1 MDWSIFHAVN
11 RLAQRTSWAHGF
23 FKAYA
28 NYGIVVF
35 PMLLTYCGIVALRR
49 GDATILTRSAWAAA
63 GACVALAVNQPIAD
77 WIGSARPFAAHP
89 HILTLV
95 DRSTDPGFMSDHSI
109 VAGGVAVG
117 LCFVLRRVGFMAL
130 ALAVL
135 MAFTR
140 VYVGAHFPSDV
151 LGGFVFAGA
160 IVIVGLPI
168 IDRFVKPISAKLLAT
183 PVAQRFATAPQP

>member
-23 FKAYA
+23 FKVYA

-35 PMLLTYCGIVALRR
+35 ALMLAYCGIVSLRR
-49 GDATILTRSAWAAA
+49 GDALMLTRSVWAAG
-63 GACVALAVNQPIAD
+63 GACIALAVNQPIAD
-77 WIGSARPFAAHP
+77 WIGSVRPFAAHP

-117 LCFVLRRVGFMAL
+117 LCFVVRRVGIAAL

-135 MAFTR
+135 MALTR

-151 LGGFVFAGA
+151 VGGLVFGGGVVAA
-160 IVIVGLPI
+160 ALPLVT
-168 IDRFVKPISAKLLAT
+168 RFVTPLSAKLLAT
-183 PVAQRFATAPQP
+183 STAQKIAATPHP